1 MDISVQFV
9 KQRGLLSGLINSI
22 ARTNR
27 RHLSLNNM
35 LALSRNIARLN
46 FSYFNNPYTIGLVG
60 RQNCY
65 MVSYGE
71 QFIEGERTEWRQFKK
86 LLRSLRKK

>member
-1 MDISVQFV
+1 M
-9 KQRGLLSGLINSI
+9 
-22 ARTNR
+22 
-27 RHLSLNNM
+27 
-35 LALSRNIARLN
+35 N

-71 QFIEGERTEWRQFKK
+71 QFIEGERAEWRQFKK

>member
-1 MDISVQFV
+1 M
-9 KQRGLLSGLINSI
+9 
-22 ARTNR
+22 
-27 RHLSLNNM
+27 NNM

-71 QFIEGERTEWRQFKK
+71 QFIEGERAEWRQFRE

>member
-1 MDISVQFV
+1 M
-9 KQRGLLSGLINSI
+9 
-22 ARTNR
+22 
-27 RHLSLNNM
+27 NNM
-35 LALSRNIARLN
+35 LALSRNIVRLN

-65 MVSYGE
+65 MVSYDE
-71 QFIEGERTEWRQFKK
+71 QFIEGERAEWRQFKK